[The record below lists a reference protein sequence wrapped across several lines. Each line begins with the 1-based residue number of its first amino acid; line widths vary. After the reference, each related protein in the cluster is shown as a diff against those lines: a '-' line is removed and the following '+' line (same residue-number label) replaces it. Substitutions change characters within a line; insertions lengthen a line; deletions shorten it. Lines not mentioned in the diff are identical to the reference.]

1 VNVPVER
8 VHAAR
13 LSFCFLSLF
22 LSLRFELIEF
32 FFLMSSGSGFVS
44 LPDSLIRYGKDF
56 VSGLLGLLDMEKD
69 FDLTDANQC
78 QKE

>member
-13 LSFCFLSLF
+13 LSFGS
-22 LSLRFELIEF
+22 LSLRFEFIDF
-32 FFLMSSGSGFVS
+32 FYLMSSGSGLVS

-56 VSGLLGLLDMEKD
+56 VSG
-69 FDLTDANQC
+69 
-78 QKE
+78 

>member
-1 VNVPVER
+1 
-8 VHAAR
+8 
-13 LSFCFLSLF
+13 
-22 LSLRFELIEF
+22 
-32 FFLMSSGSGFVS
+32 MSSGSGFVS
-44 LPDSLIRYGKDF
+44 LPESLIRYGKDF